1 MTVQPS
7 CSSRSPHA
15 SPTRNTRPEVRE
27 QRATI
32 LIVDDQPANIHALA
46 KLLKDDYRIITAT
59 NATKTLELAQ
69 RDPRPDL
76 ILLDILM
83 PDQDGYAICRE
94 LKADEATHAI
104 PVIFVTALDQAQDE
118 AKGLQ
123 LGAADYISKPFNPAI
138 VRARV
143 NNQVS
148 LKLKT
153 DLLEKIALQDGLT
166 EIPNRRYFD
175 RKLTQEWNRQS
186 RHQYPLSLL
195 MIDIDHFKLY
205 NDHYGHGAGD
215 ECLRR
220 VAQALAKVPA
230 RAADL
235 VARYGGEEFV
245 VLLPETDANGA
256 CEVGEQ
262 MRAAIH
268 ALALPHAYSP
278 VADHITLS
286 IGASMHQPQQPVTSA
301 EALKQ
306 AADRALYQAK
316 EQGRDR
322 LVWRDIDAG

>member
-1 MTVQPS
+1 M
-7 CSSRSPHA
+7 
-15 SPTRNTRPEVRE
+15 RE
-27 QRATI
+27 QPATL

-59 NATKTLELAQ
+59 SAAKALELAR
-69 RDPRPDL
+69 RDPAPDL

-83 PDQDGYAICRE
+83 PDRDGYATCRE

-143 NNQVS
+143 HNQVS

-186 RHQYPLSLL
+186 RHQQPLSLL
-195 MIDIDHFKLY
+195 MIDIDHFKPY

-215 ECLRR
+215 DCLRR
-220 VAQALAKVPA
+220 VAQALHQVPT

-245 VLLPETDANGA
+245 VLLPDTETAGA
-256 CEVGEQ
+256 REVAEE

-268 ALALPHAYSP
+268 TLAIPHAYSP
-278 VADHITLS
+278 VSDRITISLGGS
-286 IGASMHQPQQPVTSA
+286 TYRPRRQQPAIDA

-306 AADRALYQAK
+306 VADQALYQAK

-322 LVWRDIDAG
+322 IVWRDLDAD

>member
-1 MTVQPS
+1 M
-7 CSSRSPHA
+7 RH
-15 SPTRNTRPEVRE
+15 EVRE

-46 KLLKDDYRIITAT
+46 KLLKAEYRIITAT
-59 NATKTLELAQ
+59 SAAKTLELAR
-69 RDPRPDL
+69 RDPAPDL

-94 LKADEATHAI
+94 LKADEATHSI
-104 PVIFVTALDQAQDE
+104 PVIFVTALGQAQDE

-123 LGAADYISKPFNPAI
+123 LGAADYISKPFNAAI

-143 NNQVS
+143 HNQVS

-175 RKLTQEWNRQS
+175 RKLSQEWNRQS
-186 RHQYPLSLL
+186 RYQGPLSLL
-195 MIDIDHFKLY
+195 MIDIDHFKPY
-205 NDHYGHGAGD
+205 NDSYGHGAGD
-215 ECLRR
+215 LCLRR
-220 VAQALAKVPA
+220 VAQALAQVPA
-230 RAADL
+230 RSADL

-245 VLLPETDANGA
+245 ALLPETDATGA
-256 CEVGEQ
+256 CQVAEQ
-262 MRAAIH
+262 MRSAIH
-268 ALALPHAYSP
+268 ALAIPHAYSP

-286 IGASMHQPQQPVTSA
+286 IGASTHRAQQPVANA

-306 AADRALYQAK
+306 AADQALYQAK
-316 EQGRDR
+316 EQGRDQQ
-322 LVWRDIDAG
+322 VWRDIDTN

>member
-1 MTVQPS
+1 MK
-7 CSSRSPHA
+7 
-15 SPTRNTRPEVRE
+15 E
-27 QRATI
+27 QRAKL

-46 KLLKDDYRIITAT
+46 KLLKADYRIITAT
-59 NATKTLELAQ
+59 NAAKALELA
-69 RDPRPDL
+69 RREPVPDL

-104 PVIFVTALDQAQDE
+104 PIIFVTALDQEQDE

-143 NNQVS
+143 HNQVS

-153 DLLEKIALQDGLT
+153 DLLEQIALQDGLT

-175 RKLTQEWNRQS
+175 RRLVQEWNRQS
-186 RHQYPLSLL
+186 RHQQPLSLI
-195 MIDIDHFKLY
+195 MIDIDHFKPY

-215 ECLRR
+215 DCLRR
-220 VAQALAKVPA
+220 VAQALHQVPA
-230 RAADL
+230 RSADL

-245 VLLPETDANGA
+245 VLLPETDAEGA
-256 CEVGEQ
+256 RELAEQ

-268 ALALPHAYSP
+268 ALAIVHAYSP
-278 VADHITLS
+278 VSDHITVSLGGS
-286 IGASMHQPQQPVTSA
+286 TQRPQPQRLTTDA

-306 AADRALYQAK
+306 TADQALYQAK
-316 EQGRDR
+316 EQGRDQV
-322 LVWRDIDAG
+322 VWRDFDADSASRPTASAKPPCSTR

>member
-1 MTVQPS
+1 M
-7 CSSRSPHA
+7 
-15 SPTRNTRPEVRE
+15 RE
-27 QRATI
+27 HPATI

-46 KLLKDDYRIITAT
+46 KLLKADYRIITAT
-59 NATKTLELAQ
+59 SAAKTLELAR
-69 RDPRPDL
+69 RDPTPDL

-94 LKADEATHAI
+94 LKADEKTHSI
-104 PVIFVTALDQAQDE
+104 PVIFVTALDQVQDE

-138 VRARV
+138 VHARV
-143 NNQVS
+143 HNQIS

-175 RKLTQEWNRQS
+175 GKLAQEWNRLS
-186 RHQYPLSLL
+186 RHQRPLALL
-195 MIDIDHFKLY
+195 MIDIDHFKPY

-220 VAQALAKVPA
+220 VAQALAQVPT
-230 RAADL
+230 RSADL

-245 VLLPETDANGA
+245 ALLPETDATGA
-256 CEVGEQ
+256 SQVAEKMQ
-262 MRAAIH
+262 AAIH
-268 ALALPHAYSP
+268 ALAIPHAHSP

-286 IGASMHQPQQPVTSA
+286 IGASMHRPQQPPATNV

-306 AADRALYQAK
+306 AADLALYQAK

-322 LVWRDIDAG
+322 LVWRDIEPD

>member
-1 MTVQPS
+1 M
-7 CSSRSPHA
+7 
-15 SPTRNTRPEVRE
+15 RE

-59 NATKTLELAQ
+59 NAAKALELA
-69 RDPRPDL
+69 RREPGPDL

-83 PDQDGYAICRE
+83 PDQDGYGLCRE

-143 NNQVS
+143 HNQVS

-175 RKLTQEWNRQS
+175 RKLSQEWNRQS
-186 RHQYPLSLL
+186 RHQQPLSLL
-195 MIDIDHFKLY
+195 MIDIDHFKPY

-220 VAQALAKVPA
+220 VAQALAQAPT
-230 RAADL
+230 RSADL

-245 VLLPETDANGA
+245 VLLPDTDATGA
-256 CEVGEQ
+256 REVAEK

-268 ALALPHAYSP
+268 TLAIPHAYSP
-278 VADHITLS
+278 VSDHITISLGGS
-286 IGASMHQPQQPVTSA
+286 THQPQRQRPATSS

-306 AADRALYQAK
+306 VADQALYQAK

-322 LVWRDIDAG
+322 LFWRDIDAS

>member
-1 MTVQPS
+1 VKE
-7 CSSRSPHA
+7 H
-15 SPTRNTRPEVRE
+15 
-27 QRATI
+27 RATL

-59 NATKTLELAQ
+59 NAAKALELA
-69 RDPRPDL
+69 RREPGPDL

-94 LKADEATHAI
+94 LKEDETTHAI

-143 NNQVS
+143 HNQVS

-153 DLLEKIALQDGLT
+153 DLLEQTALQDGLT

-186 RHQYPLSLL
+186 RHQRPLALL
-195 MIDIDHFKLY
+195 MIDIDHFKPY

-215 ECLRR
+215 DCLRR
-220 VAQALAKVPA
+220 VAKTLAQVPT
-230 RAADL
+230 RSADL
-235 VARYGGEEFV
+235 LARYGGEEFV
-245 VLLPETDANGA
+245 ALLPETNRAGA
-256 CEVGEQ
+256 SRIAEQ
-262 MRAAIH
+262 MQAAIH

-278 VADHITLS
+278 AADRITIS
-286 IGASMHQPQQPVTSA
+286 IGASISRPQQPATNA

-316 EQGRDR
+316 EQGRNR
-322 LVWRDIDAG
+322 LAWDLPAPS

>member
-1 MTVQPS
+1 M
-7 CSSRSPHA
+7 
-15 SPTRNTRPEVRE
+15 RE
-27 QRATI
+27 HQHRATI
-32 LIVDDQPANIHALA
+32 LIVDDQPANIHALT
-46 KLLKDDYRIITAT
+46 KLLKADYRIITAT
-59 NATKTLELAQ
+59 TAAKALKLAR
-69 RDPRPDL
+69 RDLAPDL
-76 ILLDILM
+76 ILLDILI
-83 PDQDGYAICRE
+83 PDQDGYAICRQ
-94 LKADEATHAI
+94 LKADEATHSI
-104 PVIFVTALDQAQDE
+104 PIIFVTALDQAQDE

-143 NNQVS
+143 LNQVS

-175 RKLTQEWNRQS
+175 RKLEQEWSRQS
-186 RHQYPLSLL
+186 RHQGPLSLL
-195 MIDIDHFKLY
+195 MLDIDHFKPY

-220 VAQALAKVPA
+220 VAQALAQVPS
-230 RAADL
+230 RSADL

-245 VLLPETDANGA
+245 ALLPETDATGA
-256 CEVGEQ
+256 RQVAEQ

-268 ALALPHAYSP
+268 ALAIPHAYSP

-286 IGASMHQPQQPVTSA
+286 IGASTHGPQQPATDA

-306 AADRALYQAK
+306 SADQALYQAK

-322 LVWRDIDAG
+322 LVWRGINAD

>member
-1 MTVQPS
+1 MK
-7 CSSRSPHA
+7 
-15 SPTRNTRPEVRE
+15 E
-27 QRATI
+27 QRARL

-59 NATKTLELAQ
+59 SAAKALELA
-69 RDPRPDL
+69 RREPAPDL

-83 PDQDGYAICRE
+83 PDQDGYATCRE
-94 LKADEATHAI
+94 LKADETTHAI
-104 PVIFVTALDQAQDE
+104 PVIFVTALDQEQDE

-143 NNQVS
+143 HNQVS

-153 DLLEKIALQDGLT
+153 DLLEQIALQDGLT

-175 RKLTQEWNRQS
+175 RKLVQEWNRQS
-186 RHQYPLSLL
+186 RHQQPLSLL
-195 MIDIDHFKLY
+195 MIDIDHFKAY

-215 ECLRR
+215 DCLRR
-220 VAQALAKVPA
+220 VAQALQQVPN
-230 RAADL
+230 RSADL

-245 VLLPETDANGA
+245 ALLPETDADGGQ
-256 CEVGEQ
+256 EVAEA

-268 ALALPHAYSP
+268 ALALAHAYSP
-278 VADHITLS
+278 VSDHITISLGGS
-286 IGASMHQPQQPVTSA
+286 THQPQRQRPATDA

-306 AADRALYQAK
+306 AADQALYQAK
-316 EQGRDR
+316 EQGRDQI
-322 LVWRDIDAG
+322 VWRDLDAD

>member
-1 MTVQPS
+1 M
-7 CSSRSPHA
+7 
-15 SPTRNTRPEVRE
+15 RE
-27 QRATI
+27 QRPTL

-59 NATKTLELAQ
+59 NAAKALELA
-69 RDPRPDL
+69 RREPGPDL

-94 LKADEATHAI
+94 LKADEAIHAI

-123 LGAADYISKPFNPAI
+123 LGAADYISKPFNPTI

-143 NNQVS
+143 HNQVS

-153 DLLEKIALQDGLT
+153 DLLEQIALQDGLT

-175 RKLTQEWNRQS
+175 RKLAQEWNRQS
-186 RHQYPLSLL
+186 RHQQPLSLL
-195 MIDIDHFKLY
+195 MIDIDHFKPY

-215 ECLRR
+215 DCLRR
-220 VAQALAKVPA
+220 VAQALQQVPK

-245 VLLPETDANGA
+245 ALLPETDSIGA
-256 CEVGEQ
+256 RQVAGRMQE
-262 MRAAIH
+262 AIH

-278 VADHITLS
+278 VADRITIS
-286 IGASMHQPQQPVTSA
+286 IGASVSLAGQPATSS

-306 AADRALYQAK
+306 AADQALYQAK
-316 EQGRDR
+316 EQGRNR
-322 LVWRDIDAG
+322 LVWDSPNPS